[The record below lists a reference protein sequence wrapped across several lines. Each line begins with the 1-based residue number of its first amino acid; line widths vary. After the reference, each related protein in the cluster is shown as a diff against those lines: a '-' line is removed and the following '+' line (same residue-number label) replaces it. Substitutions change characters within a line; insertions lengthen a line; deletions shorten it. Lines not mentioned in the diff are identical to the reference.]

1 MSDLNTDT
9 IFVCSGAETAGVV
22 VANLDEYR
30 ENGLI
35 PPKRVEET
43 DKEYFQVD
51 YEIVLEVDGRNIRAK
66 LFYPPGQECRD
77 ELKICIA
84 AYFVAGTE

>member
-1 MSDLNTDT
+1 MLIYSS
-9 IFVCSGAETAGVV
+9 FCSEAEIAGVV

-35 PPKRVEET
+35 ELKRAEN
-43 DKEYFQVD
+43 DNQYFQLD
-51 YEIVLEVDGRNIRAK
+51 YEIALEVDGRNIRAK

-84 AYFVAGTE
+84 AYFEAGTE

>member
-1 MSDLNTDT
+1 ML
-9 IFVCSGAETAGVV
+9 IHFLFCSEAEIAGVV

-30 ENGLI
+30 ENGSI
-35 PPKRVEET
+35 PSKKVEET

-77 ELKICIA
+77 ELKICIS
-84 AYFVAGTE
+84 AYFQAGTE